1 MRHRVLLSVFL
12 IVTFNLCALA
22 EQWPTNNVLFRVLYI
37 KVGDFTGSAFTI
49 ERGDKQY
56 LITARHMLEGLP
68 RNDASIQINFQ
79 GKWETLNG
87 NVILPEE
94 RDVDIAVFTLPRE
107 LTPKFEIELGK
118 IVTIGEG
125 GYFFGYPHG
134 WHSEVDR
141 QYVAFVKRASVS
153 AVPKT
158 KNGAHYFYLNGFNNP
173 GFSGGPVAFYDYK
186 SNQWAIVAVISGF
199 EPEAAKK
206 LVGQSYVDADEMLVN
221 SGVIVAFPIQPAL
234 DALDKY
240 IAEKR

>member
-68 RNDASIQINFQ
+68 RNDASIQINLQ

-87 NVILPEE
+87 NVI
-94 RDVDIAVFTLPRE
+94 
-107 LTPKFEIELGK
+107 GK